1 MMHAYINEFLQ
12 VIGYNLPGFRHGVEV
27 GLVGVLVFIIILKIL
42 GFILFRRKQKKCSG
56 VFVESEKGRF
66 NISSQAIA
74 DLVKSKEIEVPGL
87 SVHKTYL
94 MRKRKVYSVRVVA
107 ELNDKDGIF
116 PELVM
121 SLQKKVL
128 SALNDNLGI
137 DSIKKVD
144 IDLKRVNSSAAI

>member
-1 MMHAYINEFLQ
+1 MQAYINDFLHI
-12 VIGYNLPGFRHGVEV
+12 IGYHLPGFRHGVEIA
-27 GLVGVLVFIIILKIL
+27 LAGVLAFIIILKIL
-42 GFILFRRKQKKCSG
+42 GFILFRNRQRKCSG
-56 VFVESEKGRF
+56 IFVDSEKGRF
-66 NISSQAIA
+66 YISSQAVA

-87 SVHKTYL
+87 SVNRTFLMKKRKTY
-94 MRKRKVYSVRVVA
+94 SVKVVA

-137 DSIKKVD
+137 VSIKRVD
-144 IDLKRVNSSAAI
+144 IDLKRVNSAATI

>member
-1 MMHAYINEFLQ
+1 MQNYINDFLQ
-12 VIGYNLPGFRHGVEV
+12 QIGYYLPGFRDGVEV
-27 GLVGVLVFIIILKIL
+27 ALAGVLAFIIILKIL
-42 GFILFRRKQKKCSG
+42 GFILFRRRARKASG
-56 VFVESEKGRF
+56 LFVESEKGRLY
-66 NISSQAIA
+66 ISRQAIA

-87 SVHKTYL
+87 TVYSTYL
-94 MRKRKVYSVRVVA
+94 LRKRKNYTVKVVA

-128 SALNDNLGI
+128 TSLNENLGV

-144 IDLKRVNSSAAI
+144 IELKRVNSPVTV

>member
-1 MMHAYINEFLQ
+1 MQAYINDFLQ
-12 VIGYNLPGFRHGVEV
+12 IIGYHLPGFKHGVEIA
-27 GLVGVLVFIIILKIL
+27 LAGVLAFIIVLKIL
-42 GFILFRRKQKKCSG
+42 GFLLFSNRQKRCSG
-56 VFVESEKGRF
+56 IFVDSEKGRF
-66 NISSQAIA
+66 YISRQAIA

-87 SVHKTYL
+87 SVHRTFL
-94 MRKRKVYSVRVVA
+94 MRKRKVFSVRVVA

-116 PELVM
+116 PELVI

-144 IDLKRVNSSAAI
+144 IDLKKVNSASTI

>member
-1 MMHAYINEFLQ
+1 MQAYINDFLQ
-12 VIGYNLPGFRHGVEV
+12 IIGYNLPGFRHGVEIS
-27 GLVGVLVFIIILKIL
+27 LAGVLIFIIILKVL
-42 GFILFRRKQKKCSG
+42 GFLLFSNRQKKCSG
-56 VFVESEKGRF
+56 IFVESEKGRF
-66 NISSQAIA
+66 YISRQAVA

-87 SVHKTYL
+87 SIHRTFL
-94 MRKRKVYSVRVVA
+94 MKKRKAYSVRVVA

-137 DSIKKVD
+137 DSIKRVD
-144 IDLKRVNSSAAI
+144 IDLKRVNSAATI

>member
-1 MMHAYINEFLQ
+1 MQAIFNDLLQ
-12 VIGYNLPGFRHGVEV
+12 QIGYNLPGFKDGVEV
-27 GLVGVLVFIIILKIL
+27 ALAGVLAFIIILKIL
-42 GFILFRRKQKKCSG
+42 GFLLFRKRTRKSSG
-56 VFVESEKGRF
+56 LFVESEKGRF
-66 NISSQAIA
+66 YISRQAIS

-87 SVHKTYL
+87 TVHNTYL
-94 MRKRKVYSVRVVA
+94 MRRRKTYTVKVVA

-128 SALNDNLGI
+128 SALNDNLGV

-144 IDLKRVNSSAAI
+144 IDLKRVNSSVTV

>member
-1 MMHAYINEFLQ
+1 MQAYIHDFLQ
-12 VIGYNLPGFRHGVEV
+12 LVGYHLPGFRHGVEAA
-27 GLVGVLVFIIILKIL
+27 LAGVLAFIIILKIL
-42 GFILFRRKQKKCSG
+42 GFLLFRKRQRRCSG
-56 VFVESEKGRF
+56 IFVESEKGRF
-66 NISSQAIA
+66 YISRQAIA
-74 DLVKSKEIEVPGL
+74 DLVKAKEIEVPGL
-87 SVHKTYL
+87 TVYKTFL
-94 MRKRKVYSVRVVA
+94 MKRRKVFSVKVVA

-144 IDLKRVNSSAAI
+144 IDLKRVNSAATI